1 MPPSKHKASCQS
13 EVMLPPTA
21 FAILYELI
29 PRVLKEDITSPDTE
43 QTTAADTGSW
53 RTAPAEWSMDEGRA
67 WADWVWVAAVESTVC
82 FARKLCVVKPGE
94 PAHNQLLE
102 ESLRKAASGLANHPA
117 LNSLTNPGL
126 ISRMNGA
133 AIPLTN
139 PEGPVSVS
147 SLRHHP
153 EWSSFVN
160 SGWSA
165 LLNGAAIPLSNPEG
179 SSSASSLAHCPA
191 FIHFPN
197 SSLLSL
203 MNPEVT
209 FLTKKECSSSMPKT
223 ETTFSM
229 NGAPS
234 DVSGTTLC
242 EGESKAK
249 EDCKEPQGDKFMEQ
263 SSGKAKTAQSGT
275 TGGHATREKD
285 ATLMVHILNKKIQIA
300 TNLAVRSENL
310 MLTLTRWCR
319 SQHFESA
326 SRDGSISW
334 QAKVFGDALHCHAG
348 DTLMPGYVPEV
359 QAIARLAAS
368 LINEPYARSVSKI
381 LSRSS
386 DHAAQ
391 YHHPDAFVPVDDT
404 WTGPTS
410 STGSRGPY

>member
-1 MPPSKHKASCQS
+1 MPHSKHKDSCQS

-29 PRVLKEDITSPDTE
+29 PRVLTEDIASPDTE
-43 QTTAADTGSW
+43 QTAAADTGSW

-117 LNSLTNPGL
+117 LSSLTNPGL
-126 ISRMNGA
+126 ISRM
-133 AIPLTN
+133 
-139 PEGPVSVS
+139 
-147 SLRHHP
+147 
-153 EWSSFVN
+153 
-160 SGWSA
+160 
-165 LLNGAAIPLSNPEG
+165 NGAAIPLSNPEG

-223 ETTFSM
+223 ETTFAM

-249 EDCKEPQGDKFMEQ
+249 EDGKEPQGDKFMEQ

-285 ATLMVHILNKKIQIA
+285 AALMVPILNKKIQIA

-319 SQHFESA
+319 SQHLESA

-334 QAKVFGDALHCHAG
+334 QAKVFGDALHCHAR

-391 YHHPDAFVPVDDT
+391 HHHPDAFVPVVDT
-404 WTGPTS
+404 WTGPAS
-410 STGSRGPY
+410 STGSR